1 MVTRIFLI
9 SSWKIMTRMM
19 KPMLMNLSSSAPISR
34 ICRTC
39 EIKSQIPRKAMIPMK
54 SERLPE

>member
-1 MVTRIFLI
+1 
-9 SSWKIMTRMM
+9 MM
-19 KPMLMNLSSSAPISR
+19 KPILMNLSSSAPISR